1 MGSYF
6 PLYGLRHLVALD
18 QHPHVHNRTFLLVAL
33 LQHTQRS
40 GEHAIHLKLD
50 AIADGMADL
59 MNHFDDDNNELR
71 NEIEDLKAAVG
82 LEEKA

>member
-1 MGSYF
+1 
-6 PLYGLRHLVALD
+6 
-18 QHPHVHNRTFLLVAL
+18 
-33 LQHTQRS
+33 
-40 GEHAIHLKLD
+40 
-50 AIADGMADL
+50 MADL